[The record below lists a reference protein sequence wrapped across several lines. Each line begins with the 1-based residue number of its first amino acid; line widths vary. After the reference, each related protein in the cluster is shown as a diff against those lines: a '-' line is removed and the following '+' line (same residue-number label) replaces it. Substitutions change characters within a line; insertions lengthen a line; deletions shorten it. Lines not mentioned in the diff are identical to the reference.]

1 MKQST
6 SFAQVA
12 TNQFDYL
19 SSALCANT
27 PPCKKHSSSRKF
39 LTLSISLRL
48 LLVLFLTLSVTT
60 NAWGAAATLPV
71 DYSFANGKN
80 SLPTGVSQ
88 YGLGSD
94 YDSKTH
100 SPYLLKFD
108 GTDDYLQIQV
118 DAAVDKII
126 FAVKMIGGNSTSY
139 FQLKGSSD
147 GNTYTDIQKFEIK
160 GNQNNI
166 KNCTTTVVINSSY
179 RYFKFVFDKGS
190 NVGFGKLKITKAT
203 VATPTLAATP
213 NSLAFGT
220 VEKGSSVAAK
230 TFSISGS
237 NLTNGTLTIT
247 APAGYTVSPT
257 SKSVNGTLSV
267 TTITVTPNT
276 STAGTFNSNI
286 TISGGGLTSSVTVAL
301 TMIVK
306 EKHSV
311 SWKVNGED
319 YNVGDPT
326 TQVYDG
332 GQVTKLPTA
341 PDPAN
346 NCGEVFAGWTTIPID
361 GTTNTKPS
369 VLFTTAANSPAITGD
384 VTFYA
389 VFADYVNE

>member
-1 MKQST
+1 M
-6 SFAQVA
+6 FM
-12 TNQFDYL
+12 
-19 SSALCANT
+19 
-27 PPCKKHSSSRKF
+27 
-39 LTLSISLRL
+39 
-48 LLVLFLTLSVTT
+48 TLSVTT

-94 YDSKTH
+94 YDSNTH

-108 GTDDYLQIQV
+108 TDNDYLQIQV

-213 NSLAFGT
+213 TSLAFGT
-220 VEKGSSVAAK
+220 VEKGSYVAAK

-237 NLTNGTLTIT
+237 NLTSGKLTIT
-247 APAGYTVSPT
+247 APTGYSVFPT
-257 SKSVNGTLSV
+257 SISVNGTLSA

-276 STAGTFNSNI
+276 STEGTFNDNV
-286 TISGGGLTSSVTVAL
+286 TISGGGLTSNVTVAL
-301 TMIVK
+301 TMTVK
-306 EKHSV
+306 EKHTVTWMVDKETLSTEDVYENGKVSSV
-311 SWKVNGED
+311 PTVNEPPC
-319 YNVGDPT
+319 GDKF
-326 TQVYDG
+326 V
-332 GQVTKLPTA
+332 
-341 PDPAN
+341 
-346 NCGEVFAGWTTIPID
+346 GWTTDPI
-361 GTTNTKPS
+361 TTPQNKAPE
-369 VLFTTAANSPAITGD
+369 VFTTVAGSPNITEPT
-384 VTFYA
+384 TFYA